1 MRKGGWPQWVAFLA
15 VVALCGCGSEP
26 VEESDSRQEAL
37 RGRYRLEPRVALPPP
52 QLAALAGRPG
62 AGSEE
67 FCDLAGGL
75 VRAGELAEG
84 IAVYERAVERFPDGV
99 RAHYNLGK
107 LYARTGQYE
116 KAIRHWQRT
125 VELVPDFADGHFNLG
140 VAHAQR
146 APTAIDQPAN
156 LSYADL
162 DLAIRHCTR
171 AVELEPENGFFHHNL
186 GRALQLRH
194 LSEKAAEVYRRALEL
209 DEGLIDAHRF
219 LGEICL
225 EQGDLAAARKA
236 FEGVVRLDST
246 DAEGQ
251 YQLGKVLERQKG
263 YAQAVGAFERA
274 VALKPNYRD
283 AYFSLAKLYSRL
295 GRTEEGQRAQA
306 RFEGLEEEGKL
317 QAVQRRVQRW
327 PNDALERRA
336 LAVAYAEE
344 GQYREAVEEF
354 KVALAL
360 VEEPDRG
367 GIYHDLGLVYDR
379 TGDLGRA
386 IASLQRAA
394 SIAPDTARFHLHLGQ
409 AYAKVGRDSMATV
422 AFERTLELLPD
433 WGRAQYELAMLHV
446 KGRRPERAQPL
457 FEAVLRGDP
466 QHVQAR
472 FGLSL
477 TYIDQ
482 KRNREAVEQLEAVL
496 EQEPDYP
503 RGRQLLDRVRR
514 ELDGHSD

>member
-1 MRKGGWPQWVAFLA
+1 M
-15 VVALCGCGSEP
+15 S
-26 VEESDSRQEAL
+26 
-37 RGRYRLEPRVALPPP
+37 LPLP
-52 QLAALAGRPG
+52 QLAALAGREG
-62 AGSEE
+62 AGPEE
-67 FCDLAGGL
+67 LCDLAGGL

-84 IAVYERAVERFPDGV
+84 IAVYERAVERFPDEV
-99 RAHYNLGK
+99 RGHYNLGTM
-107 LYARTGQYE
+107 YARTGQYE

-162 DLAIRHCTR
+162 DLAIEHCTR
-171 AVELEPENGFFHHNL
+171 AVDLEPENGFFHYNL

-194 LSEKAAEVYRRALEL
+194 LSEKAAEVYRRALAL

-219 LGEICL
+219 LGEIGL
-225 EQGDLAAARKA
+225 EQGDLVGARTA
-236 FEGVVRLDST
+236 FEAVVRLDST

-251 YQLGKVLERQKG
+251 YQLGKVLERQEG
-263 YAQAVGAFERA
+263 YAEAVGAFERA
-274 VALKPNYRD
+274 VALKADYRD
-283 AYFSLAKLYSRL
+283 AHFSLAKLYSRL
-295 GRTEEGQRAQA
+295 GRTEKGKRAQA

-317 QAVQRRVQRW
+317 EAARRRVQRW

-336 LAVAYAEE
+336 LAVAYVEE
-344 GQYREAVEEF
+344 GQYGKAVEEF
-354 KVALAL
+354 KVALVLTEAA
-360 VEEPDRG
+360 ERG

-379 TGDLGRA
+379 IGDLGRA
-386 IASLQRAA
+386 IASLQKAA

-409 AYAKVGRDSMATV
+409 AYAKVGRDSLAV
-422 AFERTLELLPD
+422 IALERALEVQPG
-433 WGRAQYELAMLHV
+433 WGRAQYELAMLYV
-446 KGRRPERAQPL
+446 KGRRSERAQSL

-466 QHVQAR
+466 QHVPAR

-477 TYIDQ
+477 TYIDR
-482 KRNREAVEQLEAVL
+482 KRYREAAEQLEAVL
-496 EQEPDYP
+496 EQEPNYP

-514 ELDGHSD
+514 ELDKGNG